1 MSESQ
6 RLRLHCP
13 LCPEE
18 HTYPIVVERSI
29 VMALQ
34 EGGPPEKREV
44 SFVRFFTCPTKSE
57 QFQATIAL
65 SETALNRV
73 EKVTVGAPVG
83 DRG

>member
-1 MSESQ
+1 MSDLQ

-13 LCPEE
+13 LCPKE
-18 HTYPIVVERSI
+18 HTYPILVERSI

-34 EGGPPEKREV
+34 EGGTPVELEV
-44 SFVRFFTCPTKSE
+44 SFVRFFMCPTKSE
-57 QFQATIAL
+57 QFRATITL

-73 EKVTVGAPVG
+73 EGVTVGAPAG